1 MNDHTVRAREL
12 ARNAADLIGKHD
24 KALGDVLAPIRAE
37 LEVGLDAD
45 ARLLAALPEAVE
57 VADDGAALEVFRA
70 ATVPAA
76 LLQPAHDFATAPQP
90 RPILWRDPGEVS
102 HDTNNADAVLSVGEV
117 ALLAS
122 AGGLGKSTVV
132 LEVASVAAK
141 AHAAHLDNPRECGGT
156 MVPQTVGSAIFRI
169 GKVK

>member
-24 KALGDVLAPIRAE
+24 KALGDALAPIRTA
-37 LEVGLDAD
+37 LGIDLDAD
-45 ARLLAALPEAVE
+45 ARLLAVLQEAVE

-70 ATVPAA
+70 ATVPAP
-76 LLQPAHDFATAPQP
+76 LLQPAHDFATVPQP
-90 RPILWRDPGEVS
+90 RPILWRAPGKES
-102 HDTNNADAVLSVGEV
+102 DGTNVDAVLSVGEV

-132 LEVASVAAK
+132 LEVASAAVR
-141 AHAAHLDNPRECGGT
+141 AYAAHRENPDPKLPTGTHAVCGWL
-156 MVPQTVGSAIFRI
+156 PIL
-169 GKVK
+169 